1 MAEINLQKL
10 TLVEAKQKLLGKEFS
25 VRELTES
32 YLKRI
37 GEKNADWNVY
47 LEVFDD
53 ALAQAKILDEKLSR
67 GDTSGALHGLPL
79 AFKDNI
85 LIEGKIASAAS
96 KILGNYVASYDA
108 TATAKLKNE
117 GALIL
122 GRVNMDEF
130 AMGVSTEH
138 SAYGATKNPRDPS
151 RVPGGSSGGSAA
163 AVAGDLAL
171 ASLGSDTAGSIRQP
185 ASFCGVVGFKPTYG
199 RVSRHG
205 LIALTSSLDCIG
217 PITKTVA
224 DAEMIYDVIKGAD
237 QLDSTSAR
245 GDENLPAKKGPYKI
259 GVPYKFLTA
268 GVAESVKNNFEASL
282 KKLKDLGHEIVEIDL
297 PSFKYAVPCYYVITP
312 AEASTNL
319 ARFDGMRYGARLAGK
334 DLWEEYAATR
344 VAGFGTEP
352 KRRIMVGA
360 YVLSSGYYDA
370 YYRKA
375 VEVKEL
381 VRREVVEV
389 FKTVDLIATP
399 TTPAPAFKP
408 GEKVNDPIQMYLE
421 DIFTVPANLAGTP
434 AISVPSGVDENNL
447 PLGLQFMA
455 PHWQE
460 ASLFNI
466 GKQFYDEQLWAKL
479 FKSWIF
485 FQSYLF
491 FNS

>member
-1 MAEINLQKL
+1 MAKIELKNL
-10 TLVEAKQKLLGKEFS
+10 TLKTARESLVKKEFS

-32 YLKRI
+32 YLKEI
-37 GEKNADWNVY
+37 ESKNPDWNVY

-53 ALAQAKILDEKLSR
+53 ALAQAESLDKRLES
-67 GDTSGALHGLPL
+67 GESVGALYGLPIAL
-79 AFKDNI
+79 KDNI
-85 LIEGKIASAAS
+85 LVNGKRVGAAS
-96 KILGNYVASYDA
+96 KILEGYVASYDA
-108 TATAKLKNE
+108 TATAKLKAE
-117 GALIL
+117 GALLL

-130 AMGVSTEH
+130 AMGVSTEQ

-171 ASLGSDTAGSIRQP
+171 GSLGSDTAGSIRQP

-205 LIALTSSLDCIG
+205 LIALTSSLDVIG
-217 PITKTVA
+217 PITKTVE
-224 DAEMIYDVIKGAD
+224 DAEIIYDVIKGAD
-237 QLDSTSAR
+237 NLDSTSAR
-245 GDENLPAKKGPYKI
+245 GNEDLPAKNGPYKI
-259 GVPYKFLTA
+259 GVPYKFLTT
-268 GVAESVKNNFEASL
+268 GLAESVKNNFEASL
-282 KKLKDLGHEIVEIDL
+282 KKLKDLGHEIVEVDL

-319 ARFDGMRYGARLAGK
+319 ARFDGMRYGARTTGK

-344 VAGFGTEP
+344 EAGFGPEP

-381 VRREVVEV
+381 IRREVVEI
-389 FKTVDLIATP
+389 FKTVDIIATP

-421 DIFTVPANLAGTP
+421 DVFTVPANLAGIP
-434 AISVPSGVDENNL
+434 AISIPSGVDGNNL
-447 PLGLQFMA
+447 PLGLQLMSPAFA
-455 PHWQE
+455 E
-460 ASLFNI
+460 SRLFNL
-466 GKQFYDEQLWAKL
+466 GKQFLNEQ
-479 FKSWIF
+479 F
-485 FQSYLF
+485 
-491 FNS
+491 